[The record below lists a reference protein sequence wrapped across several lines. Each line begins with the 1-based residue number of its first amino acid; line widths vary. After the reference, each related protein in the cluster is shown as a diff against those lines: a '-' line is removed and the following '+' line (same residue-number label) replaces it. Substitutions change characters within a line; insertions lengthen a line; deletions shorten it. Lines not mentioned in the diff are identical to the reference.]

1 MRTVALVQILEPGA
15 VVADPLAPY
24 ALVDR
29 TKGPGSCWVL
39 AHMVGG
45 LDGSAAVGG
54 RVAEL
59 SDAPDAQLF
68 LLMRALADVV
78 MVGAETVRR
87 EGYGPI
93 RLTPAQVSERR
104 AAGQPAAPAL
114 AVVSKSLDLNWSSKA
129 FLEPGPESRTI
140 VITCESADPARLQ
153 RAREVARVVVAGQ
166 DRVDPAQALL
176 RLSELG
182 HRVVLCEGGPH
193 WLGQLVAADLLDE
206 LCLSIAPLMGGD
218 ALPVSVSPPGAPLT
232 YLKLENVMCDGDTLF
247 LRYERGAQ

>member
-1 MRTVALVQILEPGA
+1 VQILEPGP
-15 VVADPLAPY
+15 VVVDPLAPY

-29 TKGPGSCWVL
+29 TKGRAGCWVL

-104 AAGQPAAPAL
+104 AAGQRAAPAL
-114 AVVSKSLDLNWSSKA
+114 AVVSKSLDLNWSSKT
-129 FLEPGPESRTI
+129 FLEPESRTI
-140 VITCESADPARLQ
+140 VITCESADPSRLQ
-153 RAREVARVVVAGQ
+153 RAHEVARVVVAGK
-166 DRVDPAQALL
+166 DRVDPAQALSQ
-176 RLSELG
+176 LSELG

-206 LCLSIAPLMGGD
+206 LCLSVAPLMGGD
-218 ALPVSVSPPGAPLT
+218 ALPVSVSPPRAPLT
-232 YLKLENVMCDGDTLF
+232 YLTLQNVMRDGDTLF
-247 LRYERGAQ
+247 LRYERGVQ

>member
-1 MRTVALVQILEPGA
+1 VQILEPGA
-15 VVADPLAPY
+15 VVADPLTPY
-24 ALVDR
+24 ALVNR
-29 TKGPGSCWVL
+29 AKGPRGLGGCWVL

-45 LDGSAAVGG
+45 LDGSAAIGG

-59 SDAPDAQLF
+59 SEAPDAQLF

-93 RLTPAQVSERR
+93 RLTSAQVSERR

-129 FLEPGPESRTI
+129 FLEPAAESRTI
-140 VITCESADPARLQ
+140 VITCESADPKRLQ
-153 RAREVARVVVAGQ
+153 RAREVARVVVAGK
-166 DRVDPAQALL
+166 DRVDPVQSLL

-232 YLKLENVMCDGDTLF
+232 YLKLQNVMRDGDTLF
-247 LRYERGAQ
+247 LRYERGVQ

>member
-1 MRTVALVQILEPGA
+1 VQILEPGA
-15 VVADPLAPY
+15 VVADPLEPY

-29 TKGPGSCWVL
+29 AKGSAGRSSCWVL

-54 RVAEL
+54 RVDEL
-59 SDAPDAQLF
+59 SDASDAQLF

-78 MVGAETVRR
+78 MVGAETMRR

-93 RLTPAQVSERR
+93 RLTPAQASRRR
-104 AAGQPAAPAL
+104 AAGQLAAPAL
-114 AVVSKSLDLNWSSKA
+114 AVVSKSLDLNWASNA
-129 FLEPGPESRTI
+129 FLEPASESRTI
-140 VITCESADPARLQ
+140 VITCEAADPQRLQ
-153 RAREVARVVVAGQ
+153 RAREVARVVVAGKE
-166 DRVDPAQALL
+166 RVDPVLALL

-218 ALPVSVSPPGAPLT
+218 ALAVSVSPPGAPLT
-232 YLKLENVMCDGDTLF
+232 YLKLQNVMRDADTLF
-247 LRYERGAQ
+247 LRYERGVQ

>member
-1 MRTVALVQILEPGA
+1 VQILEPGA
-15 VVADPLAPY
+15 VVVDPLAPY

-29 TKGPGSCWVL
+29 TKGRAGCWVL

-59 SDAPDAQLF
+59 SEAPDAQLF

-93 RLTPAQVSERR
+93 RLTSTQVSQRR
-104 AAGQPAAPAL
+104 AAGRLAAPAL

-129 FLEPGPESRTI
+129 FLEPTPESRTI
-140 VITCESADPARLQ
+140 VITCESADPERLR
-153 RAREVARVVVAGQ
+153 RAREVARVVVAGEE
-166 DRVDPAQALL
+166 RVDPLQALL

-218 ALPVSVSPPGAPLT
+218 PLPVSVSPPSAPLT
-232 YLKLENVMCDGDTLF
+232 YLKLQSVMRDGDTLF
-247 LRYERGAQ
+247 LRYERGDR